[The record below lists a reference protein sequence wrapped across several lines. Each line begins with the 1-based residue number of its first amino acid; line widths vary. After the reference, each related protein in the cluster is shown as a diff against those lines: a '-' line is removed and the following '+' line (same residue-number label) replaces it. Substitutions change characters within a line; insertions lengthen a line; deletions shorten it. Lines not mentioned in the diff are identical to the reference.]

1 MESWPDVYP
10 ARQNINRCTFA
21 ATPKCRRPRRGHS
34 NVLAS
39 VLGEHTRNHLLV
51 GFEINQESF
60 ARPLVVVMVSL
71 IGTILYAQQ
80 FSYPFP

>member
-1 MESWPDVYP
+1 MSIQPGRILIGVP
-10 ARQNINRCTFA
+10 SPRRRNA
-21 ATPKCRRPRRGHS
+21 AAPRRGHS

-60 ARPLVVVMVSL
+60 AKLLVVVMVSL